1 MLSKKYLDCASN
13 KTEYS
18 INLNGLA
25 DWSTELTF
33 IDLQRRARKWI
44 GHKTVFATS
53 WGELSNI
60 MNQSQFR
67 HDGYPKYLKV
77 GQMVGTFVAR
87 DLNSHYPNGD
97 YVCTYDGDGVLDIL
111 FLDNQITKRSAGR
124 IEFTVTHKTEMNNGI
139 YYNIL
144 RTNPSDPIRNIK
156 IFEKR
161 YESIH
166 NSFPYQPAF
175 LEFLRKFSTIR
186 FMAWSNVNQDVVVD
200 WSNRTTDDFYTFN
213 LRTGVSLEKQVLLC
227 NTLACNPWFNLPHR
241 ATDNYIEQWS
251 QYLRDNLR
259 PDVKI
264 YVEIGNECWGVGA
277 AHECG
282 NYAQRMGN
290 LLNIKLKSNSNNNK
304 YSKDLICRVCFH
316 AQTGKRYLDIIK
328 KVFASKYSR
337 DRIRLV
343 LNTQAAWTW
352 PLEVFYLCEQDF
364 YLDYDLVAIGPY
376 MHSSLSINNTLV
388 DVDQFFDKLADQ
400 TVQDSYLRLEQ
411 IYKIVKSSA
420 AFMHVGLYEA
430 GPDFSSLR
438 QSWNI
443 NLTQL
448 SFKIHRDERMYGLLR
463 NYLNNM
469 TQTAIDLKVYAHFNS
484 IGAYSRFGC
493 WGLLE
498 SSDSNRFQSPKF
510 RAYMDHIDEHK
521 ICEWKE
527 KENDCN
533 LNCSNSGQCSL
544 NVLSQRKTFC
554 NCNFGSM
561 GDYCEKINYI
571 KSERCTYKCG
581 GKGGCSYNHTEGF
594 YMVHTCK
601 CNQGYSGYGCGIF
614 HCNNECNY
622 NGLCLDKDYCACYK
636 GFKVD

>member
-1 MLSKKYLDCASN
+1 MDCASN
-13 KTEYS
+13 KTEYA

-44 GHKTVFATS
+44 GHKTVFVTS
-53 WGELSNI
+53 WGELSNSL
-60 MNQSQFR
+60 NQSQLR

-77 GQMVGTFVAR
+77 GEMVGTFVTR
-87 DLNSHYPNGD
+87 DLNSRYPNGD
-97 YVCTYDGDGVLDIL
+97 YVCTYDGDGVLDIW
-111 FLDNQITKRSAGR
+111 FLDSQITKRSAGR
-124 IEFTVTHKTEMNNGI
+124 IEFTVKHTTEMNNGI

-144 RTNPSDPIRNIK
+144 RTNPSNPIRNIK

-161 YESIH
+161 YESILD
-166 NSFPYQPAF
+166 SFPFQPAF

-186 FMAWSNVNQDVVVD
+186 FMAWSNINQNVVVD
-200 WSNRTTDDFYTFN
+200 WSNRTTDDYYTFN

-227 NTLACNPWFNLPHR
+227 NTLGCNPWFNLPHR
-241 ATDNYIEQWS
+241 ATDNYIEKWS
-251 QYLRDNLR
+251 QYLRHNLR

-282 NYAQRMGN
+282 NYAQQMGN
-290 LLNIKLKSNSNNNK
+290 LLNMKLKSNPNNK
-304 YSKDLICRVCFH
+304 YSRDLIYRVCFH
-316 AQTGKRYLDIIK
+316 AQTGRRYLDIIK
-328 KVFASKYSR
+328 KVFGSEYSR
-337 DRIRLV
+337 EKIRLV
-343 LNTQAAWTW
+343 LNTQAAWSW
-352 PLEVFYLCEQDF
+352 PLEVFYLCQQDF

-388 DVDQFFDKLADQ
+388 DVDQFYDKLADQ
-400 TVQDSYLRLEQ
+400 SVQGSYSRLEQ
-411 IYKIVKSSA
+411 IYSIMKSSA
-420 AFMHVGLYEA
+420 PFMQLGLYEA

-438 QSWNI
+438 QTWNI

-448 SFKIHRDERMYGLLR
+448 SYKIHRDERMYSLLR

-469 TQTAIDLKVYAHFNS
+469 TQKIDLKIYAHFYS
-484 IGAYSRFGC
+484 VGAYSRFGC

-498 SSDSNRFQSPKF
+498 SSDSDRGFQSPKF
-510 RAYMDHIDEHK
+510 KAYMDHIDEHK
-521 ICEWKE
+521 ICDWKE

-533 LNCSNSGQCSL
+533 LNCSNSGQCSY
-544 NVLSQRKTFC
+544 NVLLNKKSFC

-561 GDYCEKINYI
+561 GDYCEKINFI

-581 GKGGCSYNHTEGF
+581 GKGVCSYNHTEGF
-594 YMVHTCK
+594 YLVHTCQ
-601 CNQGYSGYGCGIF
+601 CNPGYSGYGCNIF
-614 HCNNECNY
+614 DCHNECNY
-622 NGLCLDKDYCACYK
+622 NGLCIDKDLCSCYK
-636 GFKVD
+636 GFKVC